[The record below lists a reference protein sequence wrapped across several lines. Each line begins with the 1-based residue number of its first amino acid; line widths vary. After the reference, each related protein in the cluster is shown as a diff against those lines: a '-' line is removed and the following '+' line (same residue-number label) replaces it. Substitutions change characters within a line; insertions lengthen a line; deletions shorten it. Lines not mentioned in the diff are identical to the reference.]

1 MANVY
6 YYDREKWP
14 KYDLNEYGQGLWEFN
29 PERDFKVS
37 NAWIYVPLWSGLSPF
52 GLWETTLGGLN
63 HFSYGANYT
72 SYPRCRGNAARTLRG
87 GLYITELVIEDEKEI
102 KQREA
107 KFREVMRP
115 YIEDFP
121 KVYREQCEA
130 LARLQEPLKDAI
142 RRGLDKLSDDQLYT
156 QFDEWLYLHAETW
169 RRHFVILHPLAVIL
183 TLFVDMCRELLDI
196 DETSPL
202 FLRLMQ
208 GFPNKFLDSD
218 AEMEKLA
225 VRATELGIKNFF
237 LEHPKAPQIIPKLE
251 ANRDGRN
258 WLKEFT
264 EFIDYAGWRV
274 PKASE
279 FTEPTWIEDP
289 TGALLAIHNY
299 VIGGREE
306 TLLGARKAAEED
318 RKKAEK
324 EALSRIPEV
333 RKGEFET
340 LMRSTQACNVIASEH
355 EFFFDMMVWALGRHL
370 GMEFGR
376 RCVNYGVLNEPGDIF
391 FLTGAEISYY
401 FLSRLDFRGLVANRK
416 QLQKIYQ
423 AEQPRLP
430 VLGGATPEEAFGRAF
445 KAADYQVMKIV
456 VGTIPR
462 VKPELKAD
470 IYGVPASRGVV
481 EGPARVVIRPEELKE
496 IRKGEILVCAA
507 TFPSWTWAFSL
518 IGGAVAD
525 SGGIASHTAI
535 VSREYRIPAVI
546 NARTAT
552 TTIKTGQR
560 IRVDGNEGTVYI
572 LK

>member
-1 MANVY
+1 MGNA
-6 YYDREKWP
+6 YYDLEKWP
-14 KYDLNEYGQGLWEFN
+14 KYDLNEYGQGLWEFH
-29 PERDFKVS
+29 PERDLKVS
-37 NAWIYVPLWSGLSPF
+37 NAWIYIPLWSGLSPF

-72 SYPRCRGNAARTLRG
+72 SYPRCRGNACRTLRG
-87 GLYITELVIEDEKEI
+87 GLYITELIVEDEKEI
-102 KQREA
+102 GRREA
-107 KFREVMRP
+107 RFREVMLP
-115 YIEDFP
+115 YIEDFT
-121 KVYREQCEA
+121 KVYREQREA
-130 LARLQEPLKDAI
+130 LARLQDPLKNDI
-142 RRGLDKLSDDQLYT
+142 RRGLASLADDELSGRFDD
-156 QFDEWLYLHAETW
+156 WLHLHAETW
-169 RRHFVILHPLAVIL
+169 RRHYVILHPLAVIL

-208 GFPNKFLDSD
+208 GFHNEFLASD
-218 AEMEKLA
+218 AEMERLA
-225 VRATELGIKNFF
+225 VRAAELGIKDLFA
-237 LEHPKAPQIIPKLE
+237 EPPKASEIIPRLE
-251 ANRDGRN
+251 ATTDGRN
-258 WLKEFT
+258 WLKEFR
-264 EFIDYAGWRV
+264 EFVDYAGWRV

-289 TGALLAIHNY
+289 TGAFLAIHNY

-306 TLLGARKAAEED
+306 TLVAARKAAEED
-318 RKKAEK
+318 RKRAEK
-324 EALSRIPEV
+324 EALSRVPEAS
-333 RKGEFET
+333 RAEFET
-340 LMRSTQACNVIASEH
+340 LMRSAQACNVIASEH
-355 EFFFDMMVWALGRHL
+355 EFFFDMMVWAIGRHL

-376 RCVNYGVLNEPGDIF
+376 RCVNYGLINEPGDIF
-391 FLTGAEISYY
+391 YLTGWEIAFH
-401 FLSRLDFRGLVANRK
+401 FLSRQNFRELVAKRK

-430 VLGGATPEEAFGRAF
+430 VLGGATIEEAFGRAF
-445 KAADYQVMKIV
+445 RAADYQVMKFV
-456 VGTIPR
+456 VGTIPK

-470 IYGVPASRGVV
+470 IYGVPASSGVA
-481 EGPARVVIRPEELKE
+481 EGPARVVIKPEELKE

-572 LK
+572 LE